1 MSDSLLT
8 VENLTKSF
16 GDKLLFENISFGIN
30 SGQKSALIARNGYGK
45 STLLNIIM
53 TAAGQR
59 GYNTLQDS
67 GKITFRG
74 DIKLACLPQAI
85 VTIDTVGT
93 IVRDYVYNVQR
104 PETEDEWTFEQR
116 MEEILSR
123 MKVDVLLDRTMET
136 LSGGE
141 QKKVALC
148 RLLMDDCNLLILD
161 EPTNH
166 LDIEMIEWLEEFLS
180 RQRLAILMVT
190 HDRYFLDN
198 VCDNI
203 YELDNAQLYHY
214 RGRYDYYLEKK
225 AEREA
230 NERAEVEKARSLY
243 RTELEWMR
251 RMPQARG
258 TKAQARIDAFY
269 ELEAKAHTRFDDSR
283 PQLTVKTERIGGKI
297 LELYNVTY
305 TPKPSPTGTQ
315 APRLR
320 NNLSPL
326 PTGVTYT
333 PTGTQAP
340 HLRNSLSPLP
350 TEVTYTP
357 TGTQAPRLRNSLSP
371 QPTGETP
378 LIDDFSYVFKRGEKI
393 GIVGPNGVGKSTFLN
408 IITERLRPTSG
419 RVIVGQTIQFGYYTQ
434 AGMTAPAD
442 RRVIDLVKDIAEE
455 IELDNGKSMSAHQFL
470 TYFGFDGTTQY
481 NYFGNLSG
489 GEKRRLYL
497 LQVLMANP
505 NFLILDEP
513 TNDLDIYTLQ
523 ILEQFLQSYKGCL
536 IIVSHD
542 RSFMDH
548 IVDHLFIFEG
558 NGKIKDYHSNYTAYR
573 LSRLQDIK
581 TSRQQ
586 ANKAMAA
593 ARSLEDS
600 KSRSLQKKKAT
611 YKEQKEYE
619 TLTAEIEALTTERA
633 KLEALLSNSTEF
645 KTPDSELLQA
655 STRIGEVIALLDE
668 KELRWLE
675 LDEII

>member
-1 MSDSLLT
+1 MADALLT

-16 GDKLLFENISFGIN
+16 GDKLLFEDISFGIN
-30 SGQKSALIARNGYGK
+30 AGQKSALIARNGYGK

-53 TAAGQR
+53 TAAGQH

-74 DIKLACLPQAI
+74 DLKLAYLPQSPEAYPKQ
-85 VTIDTVGT
+85 
-93 IVRDYVYNVQR
+93 IVRDFVYNVSR
-104 PETEDEWTFEQR
+104 PETEDPWTFEQR

-123 MKVDVLLDRTMET
+123 MKVDTLLDRPMET

-166 LDIEMIEWLEEFLS
+166 LDIDMIEWLEDFLS

-203 YELDNAQLYHY
+203 YELDNSRFYHY
-214 RGRYDYYLEKK
+214 KGRYDYYLEKK

-269 ELEAKAHTRFDDSR
+269 ELEAKAHTRFDDTR

-297 LELYNVTY
+297 LELYNICY
-305 TPKPSPTGTQ
+305 H
-315 APRLR
+315 
-320 NNLSPL
+320 N
-326 PTGVTYT
+326 
-333 PTGTQAP
+333 
-340 HLRNSLSPLP
+340 
-350 TEVTYTP
+350 
-357 TGTQAPRLRNSLSP
+357 
-371 QPTGETP
+371 
-378 LIDDFSYVFKRGEKI
+378 LIDDYSYVFKRGEKI

-408 IITERLRPTSG
+408 IITEKLKPTSG
-419 RVIVGQTIQFGYYTQ
+419 RVVVGQTIQFGYYTQ
-434 AGMTAPAD
+434 AGMSAPD
-442 RRVIDLVKDIAEE
+442 DHRVIDLVKDIAEE

-523 ILEQFLQSYKGCL
+523 ILEQFLQTYKGCL

-548 IVDHLFIFEG
+548 IVDHLLVFEG
-558 NGKIKDYHSNYTAYR
+558 NGKIRDYHSNYTRYR
-573 LSRLQDIK
+573 LEKEQIEKEKRKEEKEKITDYAHQLRTPNSELR
-581 TSRQQ
+581 T
-586 ANKAMAA
+586 
-593 ARSLEDS
+593 
-600 KSRSLQKKKAT
+600 KKKAT

-619 TLTAEIEALTTERA
+619 ALTTEIEALTAEKTTLEQQLSDGSLTDPA
-633 KLEALLSNSTEF
+633 KIT
-645 KTPDSELLQA
+645 TA
-655 STRIGEVIALLDE
+655 STRIGELMALLDD

-675 LDEII
+675 LDELIN

>member
-1 MSDSLLT
+1 MADALLT

-16 GDKLLFENISFGIN
+16 GDKLLFEDISFGIN
-30 SGQKSALIARNGYGK
+30 AGQKSALIARNGYGK

-53 TAAGQR
+53 TAAGQK
-59 GYNTLQDS
+59 GYNTLQDA
-67 GKITFRG
+67 GKITFRS
-74 DIKLACLPQAI
+74 DLKLAYLPQSPEAYPKQL
-85 VTIDTVGT
+85 
-93 IVRDYVYNVQR
+93 VRDFVYNVQR

-123 MKVDVLLDRTMET
+123 MRVDTLLDRQMDT

-166 LDIEMIEWLEEFLS
+166 LDIDMIEWLEEFLS

-203 YELDNAQLYHY
+203 YELDNSRLYHY
-214 RGRYDYYLEKK
+214 KGRYDYYLEKK

-230 NERAEVEKARSLY
+230 NERAEVAKARSLY

-297 LELYNVTY
+297 LELYNICY
-305 TPKPSPTGTQ
+305 
-315 APRLR
+315 RD
-320 NNLSPL
+320 
-326 PTGVTYT
+326 
-333 PTGTQAP
+333 
-340 HLRNSLSPLP
+340 
-350 TEVTYTP
+350 
-357 TGTQAPRLRNSLSP
+357 
-371 QPTGETP
+371 
-378 LIDDFSYVFKRGEKI
+378 LIDDYSYVFKRGEKI

-408 IITERLRPTSG
+408 IITEQLKPTSG
-419 RVIVGQTIQFGYYTQ
+419 RVVVGQTIQFGYYTQ
-434 AGMTAPAD
+434 AGMSAPAD

-523 ILEQFLQSYKGCL
+523 ILEQFLQTYKGCL

-548 IVDHLFIFEG
+548 IVDHLLVFEG
-558 NGKIKDYHSNYTAYR
+558 NGKIRDYHSNYTVYR
-573 LSRLQDIK
+573 MQKAAQQRESSLQQRTEK
-581 TSRQQ
+581 PKYER
-586 ANKAMAA
+586 
-593 ARSLEDS
+593 S
-600 KSRSLQKKKAT
+600 KSDKRKAT

-619 TLTAEIEALTTERA
+619 ALTAEIDSLTKEKA
-633 KLEALLSNSTEF
+633 SLESLLSNGGA
-645 KTPDSELLQA
+645 PDEITKA
-655 STRIGEVIALLDE
+655 STRIGELISLLDE
-668 KELRWLE
+668 KEMRWLE
-675 LDEII
+675 LDEIIG

>member
-1 MSDSLLT
+1 MADALLT

-16 GDKLLFENISFGIN
+16 GDKLLFEDISFGIN
-30 SGQKSALIARNGYGK
+30 AGQKSALIARNGYGK
-45 STLLNIIM
+45 STLLNIII
-53 TAAGQR
+53 TATGQK

-67 GKITFRG
+67 GKITFRS
-74 DIKLACLPQAI
+74 DLKLAYLPQSPEAYPHQ
-85 VTIDTVGT
+85 V
-93 IVRDYVYNVQR
+93 VRDFVYNVQR
-104 PETEDEWTFEQR
+104 PETEDSWTFEQR

-123 MKVDVLLDRTMET
+123 MKVDTLLDRPMET

-166 LDIEMIEWLEEFLS
+166 LDIDMIEWLEEFLS
-180 RQRLAILMVT
+180 RQRLALLMVT

-198 VCDNI
+198 VCQDI
-203 YELDNAQLYHY
+203 YELDNARLYHY
-214 RGRYDYYLEKK
+214 KGHYDYYLEKK

-230 NERAEVEKARSLY
+230 NERAEVAKARSLY

-297 LELYNVTY
+297 LELYNICY
-305 TPKPSPTGTQ
+305 
-315 APRLR
+315 RDI
-320 NNLSPL
+320 
-326 PTGVTYT
+326 
-333 PTGTQAP
+333 
-340 HLRNSLSPLP
+340 
-350 TEVTYTP
+350 
-357 TGTQAPRLRNSLSP
+357 
-371 QPTGETP
+371 
-378 LIDDFSYVFKRGEKI
+378 IDDYSYVFKRGEKI

-408 IITERLRPTSG
+408 IITERLKPTSG
-419 RVIVGQTIQFGYYTQ
+419 RVVVGQTIQFGYYTQ
-434 AGMTAPAD
+434 AGMSAPPD

-470 TYFGFDGTTQY
+470 TYFGFDGTTQF

-523 ILEQFLQSYKGCL
+523 ILEQFLQTYKGCL
-536 IIVSHD
+536 VIVSHD

-548 IVDHLFIFEG
+548 IVDHLLVFEG
-558 NGKIKDYHSNYTAYR
+558 NGKIRDYHSNYTQYR
-573 LSRLQDIK
+573 LE
-581 TSRQQ
+581 RQRRERAEMLEQ
-586 ANKAMAA
+586 RERKAAD
-593 ARSLEDS
+593 RQVNTE
-600 KSRSLQKKKAT
+600 RPTPTTKKKAT

-619 TLTAEIEALTTERA
+619 ALTAEIETLTAEKAT
-633 KLEALLSNSTEF
+633 LEQQLSSGTITDPAAITN
-645 KTPDSELLQA
+645 A

-668 KELRWLE
+668 KEMRWLE
-675 LDEII
+675 LDEIIN

>member
-1 MSDSLLT
+1 MADALLT
-8 VENLTKSF
+8 IENLTKSF
-16 GDKLLFENISFGIN
+16 GDKLLFEDISFGIN
-30 SGQKSALIARNGYGK
+30 AGQKSALIARNGYGK

-53 TAAGQR
+53 TAAGQK
-59 GYNTLQDS
+59 GYNTLQDA

-74 DIKLACLPQAI
+74 DLKLAYLPQSPEAYQKLM
-85 VTIDTVGT
+85 
-93 IVRDYVYNVQR
+93 VRDFVYNVQR

-123 MKVDVLLDRTMET
+123 MKVDTLLDRQMET

-148 RLLMDDCNLLILD
+148 KLLMDDCNLLILD

-166 LDIEMIEWLEEFLS
+166 LDIDMIEWLEEFLS

-203 YELDNAQLYHY
+203 YELDNSRLYHY
-214 RGRYDYYLEKK
+214 KGRYDYYLEKK

-297 LELYNVTY
+297 LELYNVCY
-305 TPKPSPTGTQ
+305 H
-315 APRLR
+315 
-320 NNLSPL
+320 N
-326 PTGVTYT
+326 
-333 PTGTQAP
+333 
-340 HLRNSLSPLP
+340 
-350 TEVTYTP
+350 
-357 TGTQAPRLRNSLSP
+357 
-371 QPTGETP
+371 
-378 LIDDFSYVFKRGEKI
+378 LIDDYSYVFKRGEKI

-408 IITERLRPTSG
+408 IITEQLKPTSG
-419 RVIVGQTIQFGYYTQ
+419 RVVVGQTIQFGYYTQ
-434 AGMTAPAD
+434 AGMKAPAD

-489 GEKRRLYL
+489 GERRRLYL

-523 ILEQFLQSYKGCL
+523 ILEQFLQTYKGCL

-548 IVDHLFIFEG
+548 IVDHLLVFEG
-558 NGKIKDYHSNYTAYR
+558 NGKIRDYHSNYTIYR
-573 LSRLQDIK
+573 MQKAQQQREVTQLQ
-581 TSRQQ
+581 RQE
-586 ANKAMAA
+586 KPKYE
-593 ARSLEDS
+593 RS
-600 KSRSLQKKKAT
+600 KSEKRKAT

-619 TLTAEIEALTTERA
+619 ALTIDIEKLTNERQE
-633 KLEALLSNSTEF
+633 LEKQLSSGTMS
-645 KTPDSELLQA
+645 DSSEITKS
-655 STRIGEVIALLDE
+655 STRIGEIIALLDE

-675 LDEII
+675 LDEIVNG

>member
-1 MSDSLLT
+1 MADALLT
-8 VENLTKSF
+8 IENLTKSF
-16 GDKLLFENISFGIN
+16 GDKLLFEDISFGIN
-30 SGQKSALIARNGYGK
+30 AGQKSALIARNGYGK

-74 DIKLACLPQAI
+74 DLKLAYLPQSPEAYPKQL
-85 VTIDTVGT
+85 
-93 IVRDYVYNVQR
+93 VRDFVYNVQR

-123 MKVDVLLDRTMET
+123 MKVDTLLDRQMET

-166 LDIEMIEWLEEFLS
+166 LDIDMIEWLEEFLS

-203 YELDNAQLYHY
+203 YELDNARLYHY
-214 RGRYDYYLEKK
+214 KGHYDYYLEKK

-230 NERAEVEKARSLY
+230 NERAEVAKARSLY

-269 ELEAKAHTRFDDSR
+269 ELEAKAHTRFDETR

-297 LELYNVTY
+297 LELYNICY
-305 TPKPSPTGTQ
+305 SF
-315 APRLR
+315 
-320 NNLSPL
+320 
-326 PTGVTYT
+326 GVKGSEEGVKWSERT
-333 PTGTQAP
+333 
-340 HLRNSLSPLP
+340 N
-350 TEVTYTP
+350 V
-357 TGTQAPRLRNSLSP
+357 
-371 QPTGETP
+371 
-378 LIDDFSYVFKRGEKI
+378 IDDYSYVFKKGEKI

-408 IITERLRPTSG
+408 IITEKLKPTSG
-419 RVIVGQTIQFGYYTQ
+419 RVVVGQTIQFGYYTQ
-434 AGMTAPAD
+434 AGMKAPDD

-497 LQVLMANP
+497 LQILMANP

-523 ILEQFLQSYKGCL
+523 ILEQFLQTYKGCL

-548 IVDHLFIFEG
+548 IVDHLLVFEG
-558 NGKIKDYHSNYTAYR
+558 NGKIKDYHSNYTQYR
-573 LSRLQDIK
+573 LEKEAR
-581 TSRQQ
+581 R
-586 ANKAMAA
+586 KAEQGVK
-593 ARSLEDS
+593 RSEKGVKGSERTNAIPS
-600 KSRSLQKKKAT
+600 KRKAT

-619 TLTAEIEALTTERA
+619 SLTTEIESLTTEKA
-633 KLEALLSNSTEF
+633 TLEQHLSDGAMTDPTEIM
-645 KTPDSELLQA
+645 KA

-675 LDEII
+675 LDEIIN

>member
-1 MSDSLLT
+1 MADALLT

-16 GDKLLFENISFGIN
+16 GDKLLFEDISFGIN
-30 SGQKSALIARNGYGK
+30 AGQKSALIARNGYGK

-53 TAAGQR
+53 TAAGQH
-59 GYNTLQDS
+59 GYNTLQDN

-74 DIKLACLPQAI
+74 DLKLAYLPQSPEAYPKQ
-85 VTIDTVGT
+85 
-93 IVRDYVYNVQR
+93 IVRNFVYNIQR
-104 PETEDEWTFEQR
+104 PETEDPWTFEQR

-123 MKVDVLLDRTMET
+123 MKVDTLLDRPMET

-166 LDIEMIEWLEEFLS
+166 LDIDMIEWLEDFLS

-203 YELDNAQLYHY
+203 YELDNSRFYHY
-214 RGRYDYYLEKK
+214 KGRYDYYLEKK

-269 ELEAKAHTRFDDSR
+269 ELEAKAHTRFDDTR

-297 LELYNVTY
+297 LELYNICY
-305 TPKPSPTGTQ
+305 H
-315 APRLR
+315 
-320 NNLSPL
+320 N
-326 PTGVTYT
+326 
-333 PTGTQAP
+333 
-340 HLRNSLSPLP
+340 
-350 TEVTYTP
+350 
-357 TGTQAPRLRNSLSP
+357 
-371 QPTGETP
+371 
-378 LIDDFSYVFKRGEKI
+378 LIDDYSYVFKRGEKI

-408 IITERLRPTSG
+408 IITEKLKPTSG
-419 RVIVGQTIQFGYYTQ
+419 RVVVGQTIQFGYYTQ
-434 AGMTAPAD
+434 AGMSAPDD

-523 ILEQFLQSYKGCL
+523 ILEQFLQTYKGCL

-548 IVDHLFIFEG
+548 IVDHLLVFEG
-558 NGKIKDYHSNYTAYR
+558 NGKIRDYHSNYTRYR
-573 LSRLQDIK
+573 LEKEQIEKEKRKEEKEKITDYAHQLRTPNSELR
-581 TSRQQ
+581 T
-586 ANKAMAA
+586 
-593 ARSLEDS
+593 
-600 KSRSLQKKKAT
+600 KKKAT

-619 TLTAEIEALTTERA
+619 ALTTEIEALTAEKTTLEQQLSDGSLTDPA
-633 KLEALLSNSTEF
+633 KIT
-645 KTPDSELLQA
+645 TA
-655 STRIGEVIALLDE
+655 STRIGELMALLDD

-675 LDEII
+675 LDELIN

>member
-1 MSDSLLT
+1 MADALLT

-16 GDKLLFENISFGIN
+16 GDKLLFEDISFGIN
-30 SGQKSALIARNGYGK
+30 AGQKSALIARNGYGK
-45 STLLNIIM
+45 STLLNILM
-53 TAAGQR
+53 TAAEGERRANSFAFPSRSGVGGATSYGQH

-67 GKITFRG
+67 GKITFRS
-74 DIKLACLPQAI
+74 DLKLAYLPQSPEAYPHQ
-85 VTIDTVGT
+85 V
-93 IVRDYVYNVQR
+93 VRDFVYNVQR
-104 PETEDEWTFEQR
+104 PETEDSWTFEQR

-123 MKVDVLLDRTMET
+123 MKVDTLLDRPMET

-166 LDIEMIEWLEEFLS
+166 LDIDMIEWLEEFLS
-180 RQRLAILMVT
+180 RQRLALLMVT

-198 VCDNI
+198 VCQDI
-203 YELDNAQLYHY
+203 YELDNARLYHY
-214 RGRYDYYLEKK
+214 KGHYDYYLEKK

-230 NERAEVEKARSLY
+230 NERAEVAKARSLY
-243 RTELEWMR
+243 RTKLEWMR

-297 LELYNVTY
+297 LELYNICY
-305 TPKPSPTGTQ
+305 
-315 APRLR
+315 RDI
-320 NNLSPL
+320 
-326 PTGVTYT
+326 
-333 PTGTQAP
+333 
-340 HLRNSLSPLP
+340 
-350 TEVTYTP
+350 
-357 TGTQAPRLRNSLSP
+357 
-371 QPTGETP
+371 
-378 LIDDFSYVFKRGEKI
+378 IDDYSYVFKRGEKI

-408 IITERLRPTSG
+408 IITERLKPTSG
-419 RVIVGQTIQFGYYTQ
+419 RVVVGQTIQFGYYTQ
-434 AGMTAPAD
+434 AGMSAPPD

-470 TYFGFDGTTQY
+470 TYFGFDGTTQF

-523 ILEQFLQSYKGCL
+523 ILEQFLQTYKGCL
-536 IIVSHD
+536 VIVSHD

-548 IVDHLFIFEG
+548 IVDHLLVFEG
-558 NGKIKDYHSNYTAYR
+558 NGKIRDYHSNYTQYR
-573 LSRLQDIK
+573 LE
-581 TSRQQ
+581 RQRRERAEMLEQ
-586 ANKAMAA
+586 RERKAADRQVNTERPTPA
-593 ARSLEDS
+593 T
-600 KSRSLQKKKAT
+600 KKKAT

-619 TLTAEIEALTTERA
+619 ALTAEIETLTAEKA
-633 KLEALLSNSTEF
+633 SLEQQLSSGTLTDPAAITN
-645 KTPDSELLQA
+645 A

-668 KELRWLE
+668 KEMRWLE
-675 LDEII
+675 LDEIIN

>member
-1 MSDSLLT
+1 MADALLT

-30 SGQKSALIARNGYGK
+30 AGQKSALIARNGYGK

-53 TAAGQR
+53 TAAGQK

-74 DIKLACLPQAI
+74 DLKLAYLPQSPEAYP
-85 VTIDTVGT
+85 TQL
-93 IVRDYVYNVQR
+93 VRDFVYNVQR
-104 PETEDEWTFEQR
+104 PETEDSWTFEQR

-123 MKVDVLLDRTMET
+123 MKVDSLLDRQMDT

-166 LDIEMIEWLEEFLS
+166 LDIDMIEWLEEFLS

-203 YELDNAQLYHY
+203 FELDNSRLYHY
-214 RGRYDYYLEKK
+214 KGRYDYYLEKK

-269 ELEAKAHTRFDDSR
+269 ELEVKAHTRFDDSR

-297 LELYNVTY
+297 LELYNICY
-305 TPKPSPTGTQ
+305 
-315 APRLR
+315 R
-320 NNLSPL
+320 N
-326 PTGVTYT
+326 
-333 PTGTQAP
+333 
-340 HLRNSLSPLP
+340 
-350 TEVTYTP
+350 
-357 TGTQAPRLRNSLSP
+357 
-371 QPTGETP
+371 
-378 LIDDFSYVFKRGEKI
+378 LIDDYSYVFKKGEKI

-408 IITERLRPTSG
+408 IITEKLKPSSG
-419 RVIVGQTIQFGYYTQ
+419 RVVVGQTIQFGYYTQ
-434 AGMTAPAD
+434 AGMSAPAD

-455 IELDNGKSMSAHQFL
+455 IQLDNGKTMSAHQFL

-523 ILEQFLQSYKGCL
+523 ILEQFLQTYKGCL

-548 IVDHLFIFEG
+548 IVDHLLVFEG
-558 NGKIKDYHSNYTAYR
+558 NGKIRDYHSNYTVYR
-573 LSRLQDIK
+573 MQKAQQQRESTLQQRTEK
-581 TSRQQ
+581 PKYER
-586 ANKAMAA
+586 
-593 ARSLEDS
+593 S
-600 KSRSLQKKKAT
+600 KSDKRRAT

-619 TLTAEIEALTTERA
+619 ALTAEIQALTAEKNT
-633 KLEALLSNSTEF
+633 LEQQLSSGSIT
-645 KTPDSELLQA
+645 DAAELTKA
-655 STRIGEVIALLDE
+655 STRIGEIIASLDE
-668 KELRWLE
+668 KEMRWLE
-675 LDEII
+675 LDEIIGG

>member
-1 MSDSLLT
+1 MADALLT

-16 GDKLLFENISFGIN
+16 GDKLLFEDISFGIN
-30 SGQKSALIARNGYGK
+30 TGQKSALIARNGYGK

-53 TAAGQR
+53 TAAEGERRASGLAFSSRSSAGAATAAGQR

-74 DIKLACLPQAI
+74 DLKLAYLPQSPEAYPKQ
-85 VTIDTVGT
+85 
-93 IVRDYVYNVQR
+93 IVRDFVYNVSR
-104 PETEDEWTFEQR
+104 PETEDEWAFEQR

-123 MKVDVLLDRTMET
+123 MKVDTLLDRPMDT

-166 LDIEMIEWLEEFLS
+166 LDIDMIEWLEEFLS

-203 YELDNAQLYHY
+203 YELDNARLYHY

-269 ELEAKAHTRFDDSR
+269 ELEAKAHTRFDDTR

-297 LELYNVTY
+297 LELYNICYCLNASMSDCLSAGAVN
-305 TPKPSPTGTQ
+305 TQ
-315 APRLR
+315 SIKQS
-320 NNLSPL
+320 NN
-326 PTGVTYT
+326 
-333 PTGTQAP
+333 QAII
-340 HLRNSLSPLP
+340 
-350 TEVTYTP
+350 
-357 TGTQAPRLRNSLSP
+357 
-371 QPTGETP
+371 
-378 LIDDFSYVFKRGEKI
+378 IDDYSYVFKKGEKI

-408 IITERLRPTSG
+408 IITERLKPTSG
-419 RVIVGQTIQFGYYTQ
+419 RVVVGQTIQFGYYTQ

-548 IVDHLFIFEG
+548 IVDHLLVFEG
-558 NGKIKDYHSNYTAYR
+558 NGKIKDYHSNYTQYR
-573 LSRLQDIK
+573 MEKEAKRKAERVGTRRAVSAIVGTNSPADTARRVPTAAESR
-581 TSRQQ
+581 R
-586 ANKAMAA
+586 
-593 ARSLEDS
+593 
-600 KSRSLQKKKAT
+600 KAT

-619 TLTAEIEALTTERA
+619 ALTAEIEVLNQEKAT
-633 KLEALLSNSTEF
+633 LEALLSNGGDAQEIT
-645 KTPDSELLQA
+645 KA

-675 LDEII
+675 LDEIM

>member
-1 MSDSLLT
+1 MADALLT
-8 VENLTKSF
+8 IENLTKSF
-16 GDKLLFENISFGIN
+16 GDKLLFEDISFGIN
-30 SGQKSALIARNGYGK
+30 AGQKSALIARNGYGK

-74 DIKLACLPQAI
+74 DLKLAYLPQGPEAYPKQL
-85 VTIDTVGT
+85 
-93 IVRDYVYNVQR
+93 VRDFVYNVQR
-104 PETEDEWTFEQR
+104 PETEDEWTFAQR

-123 MKVDVLLDRTMET
+123 MKVDTLLNRQMET

-166 LDIEMIEWLEEFLS
+166 LDIDMIEWLEEFLS

-203 YELDNAQLYHY
+203 YELDNSRLYHY
-214 RGRYDYYLEKK
+214 KGRYDYYLEKK
-225 AEREA
+225 TEREA

-269 ELEAKAHTRFDDSR
+269 ELEAKAHTRFDNSR

-297 LELYNVTY
+297 LELYNICY
-305 TPKPSPTGTQ
+305 
-315 APRLR
+315 R
-320 NNLSPL
+320 N
-326 PTGVTYT
+326 
-333 PTGTQAP
+333 
-340 HLRNSLSPLP
+340 
-350 TEVTYTP
+350 
-357 TGTQAPRLRNSLSP
+357 
-371 QPTGETP
+371 
-378 LIDDFSYVFKRGEKI
+378 LIDDYSYVFKRSEKI

-408 IITERLRPTSG
+408 IITEKLKPTSG
-419 RVIVGQTIQFGYYTQ
+419 RVVVGQTILFGYYTQ

-455 IELDNGKSMSAHQFL
+455 IDLDNGKSMSAHQFL
-470 TYFGFDGTTQY
+470 TYFGFDNTTQY

-523 ILEQFLQSYKGCL
+523 ILEQFLQTYKGCL

-548 IVDHLFIFEG
+548 IVDHLLVFEG
-558 NGKIKDYHSNYTAYR
+558 NGKIRDYHSNYTVYR
-573 LSRLQDIK
+573 MQKAQQQREASQQQ
-581 TSRQQ
+581 RQE
-586 ANKAMAA
+586 KPKYE
-593 ARSLEDS
+593 RS
-600 KSRSLQKKKAT
+600 KSDKRKAT

-619 TLTAEIEALTTERA
+619 ALTAEIETLTNEKADLEA
-633 KLEALLSNSTEF
+633 KLSGETLSGPAEIT
-645 KTPDSELLQA
+645 KA
-655 STRIGEVIALLDE
+655 STRIGELMALLDE

-675 LDEII
+675 LDELM

>member
-1 MSDSLLT
+1 MADALLT
-8 VENLTKSF
+8 VENLTKCF
-16 GDKLLFENISFGIN
+16 GDKLLFEDISFGIN
-30 SGQKSALIARNGYGK
+30 AGQKSALIARNGYGK

-53 TAAGQR
+53 TATGQR
-59 GYNTLQDS
+59 GYNTLQDA

-74 DIKLACLPQAI
+74 DLKLAYLPQSPEAYPKQ
-85 VTIDTVGT
+85 V
-93 IVRDYVYNVQR
+93 VRDFVYNVQR

-123 MKVDVLLDRTMET
+123 MKVDTLLDRQMET

-166 LDIEMIEWLEEFLS
+166 LDIDMIEWLEEFLS
-180 RQRLAILMVT
+180 RQRLAIMMVT

-203 YELDNAQLYHY
+203 YELDNARLYHY
-214 RGRYDYYLEKK
+214 NGRYDYYLEKK

-230 NERAEVEKARSLY
+230 NERAEVAKARSLY

-297 LELYNVTY
+297 LELYNICY
-305 TPKPSPTGTQ
+305 
-315 APRLR
+315 
-320 NNLSPL
+320 
-326 PTGVTYT
+326 
-333 PTGTQAP
+333 
-340 HLRNSLSPLP
+340 HD
-350 TEVTYTP
+350 
-357 TGTQAPRLRNSLSP
+357 
-371 QPTGETP
+371 
-378 LIDDFSYVFKRGEKI
+378 LIDDYSYVFKKGEKI

-408 IITERLRPTSG
+408 IITERLKPTSG
-419 RVIVGQTIQFGYYTQ
+419 RVVVGQTIQFGYYTQ
-434 AGMTAPAD
+434 AGMNAPAD

-455 IELDNGKSMSAHQFL
+455 IEIEGGKSMSAHQFL
-470 TYFGFDGTTQY
+470 THFGFDGTTQY

-489 GEKRRLYL
+489 GERRRLYL

-523 ILEQFLQSYKGCL
+523 ILEQFLQTYKGCL

-548 IVDHLFIFEG
+548 IVDHLLVFEG
-558 NGKIKDYHSNYTAYR
+558 KGKIRDYHSNYTVYR
-573 LSRLQDIK
+573 MQKAAQQRESTLQQRTEK
-581 TSRQQ
+581 PKYER
-586 ANKAMAA
+586 
-593 ARSLEDS
+593 S
-600 KSRSLQKKKAT
+600 KSTQRKAT

-619 TLTAEIEALTTERA
+619 ALTAEVEALTAEKAT
-633 KLEALLSNSTEF
+633 LEQRLSSGEMADAAEIT
-645 KTPDSELLQA
+645 KA

-675 LDEII
+675 LDELMC

>member
-1 MSDSLLT
+1 MADALLT

-16 GDKLLFENISFGIN
+16 GDKLLFEDISFGIN
-30 SGQKSALIARNGYGK
+30 AGQKSALIARNGYGK

-67 GKITFRG
+67 GKVTFRG
-74 DIKLACLPQAI
+74 DIKMAYLPQSPEAYPHQ
-85 VTIDTVGT
+85 
-93 IVRDYVYNVQR
+93 IVRDFVYNIQR
-104 PETEDEWTFEQR
+104 SETEDPWTFEQR

-123 MKVDVLLDRTMET
+123 MKVDTLLDRPMET

-166 LDIEMIEWLEEFLS
+166 LDIDMIEWLEEFLS
-180 RQRLAILMVT
+180 RQHLALLMVT

-198 VCDNI
+198 VCQDI
-203 YELDNAQLYHY
+203 YELDNARLYHY
-214 RGRYDYYLEKK
+214 KGHYDYYLEKK

-230 NERAEVEKARSLY
+230 NERAEVAKARSLY

-297 LELYNVTY
+297 LELYNVCY
-305 TPKPSPTGTQ
+305 G
-315 APRLR
+315 
-320 NNLSPL
+320 NI
-326 PTGVTYT
+326 
-333 PTGTQAP
+333 
-340 HLRNSLSPLP
+340 
-350 TEVTYTP
+350 
-357 TGTQAPRLRNSLSP
+357 
-371 QPTGETP
+371 
-378 LIDDFSYVFKRGEKI
+378 IDDYSYVFKKGEKI

-408 IITERLRPTSG
+408 IITEKLKPTSG

-434 AGMTAPAD
+434 AGMSAPED
-442 RRVIDLVKDIAEE
+442 RRVIDIVKDIAEE
-455 IELDNGKSMSAHQFL
+455 IELDNGKSLSAHQFL
-470 TYFGFDGTTQY
+470 TYFGFDGTTQF

-489 GEKRRLYL
+489 GERRRLYL

-523 ILEQFLQSYKGCL
+523 ILEQFLQTYKGCL

-548 IVDHLFIFEG
+548 IVDHLFVFEG
-558 NGKIKDYHSNYTAYR
+558 NGKIKDYHSNYTQYR
-573 LSRLQDIK
+573 LERQRKEREQQLEAREKKAADRTITESRTQP
-581 TSRQQ
+581 
-586 ANKAMAA
+586 
-593 ARSLEDS
+593 
-600 KSRSLQKKKAT
+600 QKRKAT

-619 TLTAEIEALTTERA
+619 ALTTEIDALTAERA
-633 KLEALLSNSTEF
+633 TLERQLSDGSLSDPAAITN
-645 KTPDSELLQA
+645 A
-655 STRIGEVIALLDE
+655 STRIGELISLLDE

-675 LDEII
+675 LDEIINTK